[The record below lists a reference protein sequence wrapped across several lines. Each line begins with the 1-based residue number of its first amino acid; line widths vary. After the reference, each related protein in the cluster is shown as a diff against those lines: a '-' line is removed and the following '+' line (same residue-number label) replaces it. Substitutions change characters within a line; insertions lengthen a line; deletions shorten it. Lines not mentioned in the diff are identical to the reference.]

1 MSGAHI
7 TNLESLERFRSS
19 LVLFLE
25 RANLILDEVGEEVKR
40 TRIWLQTE
48 QRLKLALEIKR
59 IHRELEMLEAELF
72 SARLSDL
79 AQKKTGVQMLVN
91 QKRRETRELEE
102 TQRKVGGWLRGYDS
116 VVETEAKKV
125 EKLRHHLDTDMV
137 RAVTYLKEA
146 ILQLNAYSSG
156 GEV

>member
-1 MSGAHI
+1 MSGAHV

-48 QRLKLALEIKR
+48 QRLKLALEMKR

-116 VVETEAKKV
+116 IVETEAKKV

>member
-1 MSGAHI
+1 MSGAHV

-48 QRLKLALEIKR
+48 QRLKLALEMKR

-116 VVETEAKKV
+116 IVETEAKKV

-146 ILQLNAYSSG
+146 ILQLDAYSSG

>member
-1 MSGAHI
+1 VSGAHV

-48 QRLKLALEIKR
+48 QRLKLALEMKR

-102 TQRKVGGWLRGYDS
+102 TQRKVAGWLRGYDS
-116 VVETEAKKV
+116 IVETEAKKV

-146 ILQLNAYSSG
+146 ILQLNAYSPG

>member
-1 MSGAHI
+1 VSGAHV

-48 QRLKLALEIKR
+48 QRLKLALEMKR

-102 TQRKVGGWLRGYDS
+102 TQRKVAGWLRGYDS
-116 VVETEAKKV
+116 IVETEANKV

>member
-1 MSGAHI
+1 MSGAHV

-48 QRLKLALEIKR
+48 QRLKLALEMKR

-102 TQRKVGGWLRGYDS
+102 TQRKVAGWLRGYDS
-116 VVETEAKKV
+116 IVETEANKV

>member
-1 MSGAHI
+1 MSGAHV

-48 QRLKLALEIKR
+48 QRLKLALEMKR
-59 IHRELEMLEAELF
+59 IHRELETLEAELF

-79 AQKKTGVQMLVN
+79 AQKKTGAQMLVN
-91 QKRRETRELEE
+91 QKRRETRELED
-102 TQRKVGGWLRGYDS
+102 TQRKVAGWLRNYDS
-116 VVETEAKKV
+116 IVETEAKKV

-137 RAVTYLKEA
+137 RAVTYLNEA
-146 ILQLNAYSSG
+146 IRQLNAYSSG

>member
-1 MSGAHI
+1 VSGAHV

-40 TRIWLQTE
+40 TRIWLQSE
-48 QRLKLALEIKR
+48 QRLKLTLEMKR
-59 IHRELEMLEAELF
+59 IHRELETLEAELF

-79 AQKKTGVQMLVN
+79 AQKKTGAQMLVN
-91 QKRRETRELEE
+91 QKRRETRELED
-102 TQRKVGGWLRGYDS
+102 TQRKVAGWLRNYDS
-116 VVETEAKKV
+116 IVETEAKKV

-137 RAVTYLKEA
+137 RAVTYLNEA
-146 ILQLNAYSSG
+146 IRQLNAYSSG
-156 GEV
+156 GEI

>member
-1 MSGAHI
+1 VSGAHV

-48 QRLKLALEIKR
+48 QRLKLALEMKR

-116 VVETEAKKV
+116 IVETEAKKV

>member
-1 MSGAHI
+1 VSGAHV

-48 QRLKLALEIKR
+48 QRLKLALEMKR
-59 IHRELEMLEAELF
+59 IHRELETLEAELF

-79 AQKKTGVQMLVN
+79 AQKKTGAQMLVN
-91 QKRRETRELEE
+91 QKRRETRELED
-102 TQRKVGGWLRGYDS
+102 TQRKVAGWLRNYDS
-116 VVETEAKKV
+116 IVETEAKKV

-137 RAVTYLKEA
+137 RAVTYLNEA
-146 ILQLNAYSSG
+146 IRQLNAYSSG

>member
-1 MSGAHI
+1 VSGAHV

-19 LVLFLE
+19 LVIFLE

-48 QRLKLALEIKR
+48 QRLKLALEMKR

-102 TQRKVGGWLRGYDS
+102 TQRKVAGWLRGYDS
-116 VVETEAKKV
+116 IVETEAKKV

>member
-1 MSGAHI
+1 MSGAHV

-48 QRLKLALEIKR
+48 QRLKLTLEMKR

-102 TQRKVGGWLRGYDS
+102 TQRKVAGWLRGYDS
-116 VVETEAKKV
+116 IVETEAKKV

-137 RAVTYLKEA
+137 RAVTHLKEA

>member
-48 QRLKLALEIKR
+48 QRLKLALEMKR

-116 VVETEAKKV
+116 IVETEAKKV

>member
-1 MSGAHI
+1 VSGAHI

-48 QRLKLALEIKR
+48 QRLKLALEMKR

-102 TQRKVGGWLRGYDS
+102 TQRKVAGWLRGYDS
-116 VVETEAKKV
+116 IVETEAKKV

>member
-1 MSGAHI
+1 MSGAHV

-19 LVLFLE
+19 LVIFLE

-48 QRLKLALEIKR
+48 QRLKLALEMKR

-102 TQRKVGGWLRGYDS
+102 TQRKVAGWLRGYDS
-116 VVETEAKKV
+116 IVETEAKKV

>member
-1 MSGAHI
+1 VSGAHI

-48 QRLKLALEIKR
+48 QRLKLALEMKR

>member
-1 MSGAHI
+1 MSGAHV

-48 QRLKLALEIKR
+48 QRLKLALEMKR

-102 TQRKVGGWLRGYDS
+102 TQRKVAGWLRGYDS
-116 VVETEAKKV
+116 IVETEAKKV

>member
-1 MSGAHI
+1 VSGAHV

-25 RANLILDEVGEEVKR
+25 RAHLILDEVGEEVKR
-40 TRIWLQTE
+40 TRIWLQSE
-48 QRLKLALEIKR
+48 QRLKLTLEMKR
-59 IHRELEMLEAELF
+59 LHRELETLEAELF

-79 AQKKTGVQMLVN
+79 AQKKTGAQMLVN
-91 QKRRETRELEE
+91 QKRRETRELED
-102 TQRKVGGWLRGYDS
+102 TQRKVAGWLRNYDS
-116 VVETEAKKV
+116 IVETEAKKV

-137 RAVTYLKEA
+137 RAVTYLNEA
-146 ILQLNAYSSG
+146 IRQLNAYSSG

>member
-1 MSGAHI
+1 MSGAHV
-7 TNLESLERFRSS
+7 TNLESLVRFRSS

-48 QRLKLALEIKR
+48 QRLKLTLEMKR

-102 TQRKVGGWLRGYDS
+102 TQRKVAGWLRGYDS
-116 VVETEAKKV
+116 IVETEAKKV

>member
-1 MSGAHI
+1 MSGAHV

-48 QRLKLALEIKR
+48 QRPKLALEMKR

-102 TQRKVGGWLRGYDS
+102 TQRKVAGWLRGYDS
-116 VVETEAKKV
+116 IVETEAKKV

>member
-1 MSGAHI
+1 MSGAHV

-48 QRLKLALEIKR
+48 QRLKLTLEMKR

-102 TQRKVGGWLRGYDS
+102 TQRKVAGWLRGYDS
-116 VVETEAKKV
+116 IVETEAKKV

>member
-1 MSGAHI
+1 MSGAHV

-48 QRLKLALEIKR
+48 QRLKLTLEMKR

-91 QKRRETRELEE
+91 HKRRETRELEE
-102 TQRKVGGWLRGYDS
+102 TQRKVAGWLRGYDS
-116 VVETEAKKV
+116 IVETEAKKV